1 MKKIWLYLSMSFII
15 AILFV
20 GCNYNLSNIMFNKN
34 KPNNFYYTNLLAKDL
49 TLETSYKCVAVDTN
63 LSKEKEI
70 DSENK
75 LLFKNMLKS
84 LNKNN
89 FIAKP
94 KDLPDKPAYK
104 IFFTFNKE
112 KMVISVYNEKF
123 ISIYPWD
130 GNYDMDYIDM
140 NGVPLSLNLYSIC
153 KFIFN

>member
-15 AILFV
+15 AIIFV
-20 GCNYNLSNIMFNKN
+20 GCNYSFSNIMYNKN

-49 TLETSYKCVAVDTN
+49 TLETSYKCIALDTN
-63 LSKEKEI
+63 LCKEKEI

-75 LLFKNMLKS
+75 LIFKNMLKS

-94 KDLPDKPAYK
+94 KDLPSKPAYK

-140 NGVPLSLNLYSIC
+140 NGVPISLNLYSLC